1 MIVYICHCFS
11 THGAHAQVLEAAVQL
26 AAKDASNE
34 AAFQIL
40 TESTFFNN
48 C

>member
-1 MIVYICHCFS
+1 MSVIVS
-11 THGAHAQVLEAAVQL
+11 TQGARAQVLWAAVQL

-34 AAFQIL
+34 AAFHIL
-40 TESTFFNN
+40 TLSTFFNN